1 MLMVNG
7 LGQNHLKWLQVR
19 RFYKDHVYFV
29 DLWITFIHS
38 WGGLEFQLKVC
49 VEERKEKIWW
59 YARKKWGFF
68 IMTAFSP
75 TFPEKNQNIIYI
87 FLNHSVN
94 ERNKISWCGKLFA
107 LMDISAWRRAKFF
120 LPNLES
126 KGSELSGVVNL
137 LEVDIYN
144 CYGVFYCD
152 VSLSITDCC

>member
-1 MLMVNG
+1 MVNG

-19 RFYKDHVYFV
+19 KFSKDHVYFV

-38 WGGLEFQLKVC
+38 WGGLEVQLKVC

-75 TFPEKNQNIIYI
+75 TFPEKNQNIIHI

-94 ERNKISWCGKLFA
+94 ERNKFSWVWKTISS
-107 LMDISAWRRAKFF
+107 MDITAWRRANLF
-120 LPNLES
+120 LAKSEF
-126 KGSELSGVVNL
+126 KGSEFSGVVNL
-137 LEVDIYN
+137 LEVDIWLLW
-144 CYGVFYCD
+144 
-152 VSLSITDCC
+152 SLLLWCQSINYRLLLML